1 MQPNKLFISDE
12 LMQILEKMKPASVI
26 ANQLIDL
33 SQDITS
39 HPILSDHPNYLGQ
52 SAEVQTN
59 ISYLTVE
66 RIAALRETLSDF
78 EQDVWTS
85 KKRFRARPAALVQ
98 KILRDCNGRDVE
110 IFSNVFKSVTSLVN
124 FKFSIVKGEDIRY
137 WYHYSRNADS
147 SGSLGASCMKHDFCQ
162 EYFDIY
168 CKNTDQISLLLMLDS
183 RERVLGRALIWE
195 DESVKIMDRIYTIND
210 EELTYHFK
218 MWANENGYL
227 YKAYQR
233 WNMPLQ
239 IIKDNKE
246 QVYRIKI
253 KLKHWD
259 FPKFPYVDTFKF
271 LDTRSGMIS
280 NYDTED
286 SDIILMHSEG
296 KFMPKEYLFEDFV
309 DNCFYH
315 NSEAVTIEYLPDG
328 PKQTRG
334 ENCRWS
340 EVLQRYI
347 LRSDAQYNDDIDD
360 YVFGDKFK
368 EMNNDVSIY
377 DLLRN
382 RVVTD
387 FDSFARFLIRK
398 KKFDK
403 ILADLGKV
411 EDVVALW
418 KKDKDWVLSTVE
430 ELINELKTTTNEQ
443 DNSTTTSTETESS
456 PTVWSSHPLE
466 VGIQNRNNRLY
477 NLPEDY
483 DLSLSLRH
491 LVSLSSRQYAERV
504 SGQIF
509 Q

>member
-12 LMQILEKMKPASVI
+12 LMQILEKMKSASVI
-26 ANQLIDL
+26 ASQLIEL
-33 SQDITS
+33 AQDITA
-39 HPILSDHPNYLGQ
+39 HPVHEDYPNYLGQ
-52 SAEVQTN
+52 SAEVQSN

-66 RIAALRETLSDF
+66 RIATLKGSLENFD
-78 EQDVWTS
+78 QDVWTS
-85 KKRFRARPAALVQ
+85 KKRFRARPAALIQ
-98 KILRDCNGRDVE
+98 KILRVCNGRDVE
-110 IFSNVFKSVTSLVN
+110 IFSNVFKSVTTLVN
-124 FKFSIVKGEDIRY
+124 FKFSIVKGEDIRS
-137 WYHYSRNADS
+137 WYHYSRQADS

-162 EYFDIY
+162 DYLDIY
-168 CKNTDQISLLLMLDS
+168 CKNPDQISLLLMLDT
-183 RERVLGRALIWE
+183 RDKLMGRALLWNVE
-195 DESVKIMDRIYTIND
+195 TVKIMDRIYTIND
-210 EELTYHFK
+210 EELSYHFK
-218 MWANENGYL
+218 MWAGQNGYSF
-227 YKAYQR
+227 KAHQR
-233 WNMPLQ
+233 WNTTLQ
-239 IIKDNKE
+239 IVKDGKE
-246 QVYRIKI
+246 EISRIKI
-253 KLKHWD
+253 KLKNWD

-271 LDTRSGMIS
+271 LDTRSGVIS
-280 NYDTED
+280 NYKTED
-286 SDIILMHSEG
+286 TDIILMHSEG
-296 KFMPKEYLFEDFV
+296 KFMPHDYLFEDFI
-309 DNCFYH
+309 DNMFYGK
-315 NSEAVTIEYLPDG
+315 SEAVTIEYLPDG

-340 EVLQRYI
+340 EVLQKYI
-347 LRSDAQYNDDIDD
+347 LRTDAQYNDDIDD

-403 ILADLGKV
+403 TLADLGKV

-430 ELINELKTTTNEQ
+430 GLINELKTTTNEQ

-477 NLPEDY
+477 NLEDD

-491 LVSLSSRQYAERV
+491 LVSLSSRLYAERV
-504 SGQIF
+504 SGQIS

>member
-124 FKFSIVKGEDIRY
+124 FKFSIVNGEDIRY

-183 RERVLGRALIWE
+183 RERVLGRALLWE

-239 IIKDNKE
+239 IVKDGKE

-271 LDTRSGMIS
+271 LDTRKGEIS
-280 NYDTED
+280 NYNTED

-296 KFMPKEYLFEDFV
+296 KFMPQDYLFEDFV

-315 NSEAVTIEYLPDG
+315 NSEAVTIDYLPDG
-328 PKQTRG
+328 PKKTRS
-334 ENCRWS
+334 ENCHWS
-340 EVLQRYI
+340 NTFEKHILRKDSFYDDVLDDYIFNDNFTQFIDREKMINDFVTKAINEFDIFARLIIRKNSLSQIVKSIDEIKVKWRTNKAWVEEIVRSLMSSKEKNQSNDEVLSSEQSSDE
-347 LRSDAQYNDDIDD
+347 RSRMTTTRHQATMHPFYYWRQH
-360 YVFGDKFK
+360 
-368 EMNNDVSIY
+368 EQSY
-377 DLLRN
+377 DRIVESLIRPN
-382 RVVTD
+382 HVDVTD
-387 FDSFARFLIRK
+387 
-398 KKFDK
+398 
-403 ILADLGKV
+403 
-411 EDVVALW
+411 
-418 KKDKDWVLSTVE
+418 
-430 ELINELKTTTNEQ
+430 
-443 DNSTTTSTETESS
+443 TE
-456 PTVWSSHPLE
+456 
-466 VGIQNRNNRLY
+466 
-477 NLPEDY
+477 
-483 DLSLSLRH
+483 
-491 LVSLSSRQYAERV
+491 
-504 SGQIF
+504 
-509 Q
+509 